1 MSGRPDSRISRISF
15 DARLSKAGR
24 AGVSATVDIK
34 GYFPIMTN
42 RRPRKTAPPIK
53 RLDKKFIRIN
63 SVVMSSRCVSFATAI
78 LSLGYSPICAQ
89 SVVSA
94 RAGLVHFFEGSVSV
108 DGQPLEQKFGKF
120 YEVRQGSELR
130 TDDGRAEVLLTPG
143 VFIRIDQNSSMR
155 MLSTRL
161 SDTRVE
167 FIGGSASLDSR
178 NGASNAPVTLVYKGY
193 QVHFREQGRYRFD
206 SAPAELKV
214 ENGEAEVTLNAKSVV
229 VASGRVLPFTPA
241 LASRT
246 LNLDGGQDGLDRWA
260 STRSED
266 IQANDAS
273 AASSDNLTSELNNPS
288 TQAYDYGAYP
298 YDPSLSPYGAAL
310 ASPLSIYGSP
320 MFGYSYIPLYRTG
333 LIYGGYPYGY
343 GYRMPG
349 YVPPGLWRPPSRV
362 STITRPTT
370 SRPPVVSHPIVIR
383 HR

>member
-1 MSGRPDSRISRISF
+1 
-15 DARLSKAGR
+15 
-24 AGVSATVDIK
+24 
-34 GYFPIMTN
+34 MTN
-42 RRPRKTAPPIK
+42 RRPRKTVPHSK
-53 RLDKKFIRIN
+53 RLDKKYGWIN
-63 SVVMSSRCVSFATAI
+63 SVFMLSRWAAFTTTI
-78 LSLGYSPICAQ
+78 ISLGSIPVSAQ

-143 VFIRIDQNSSMR
+143 VFFRIDQNSSMR

-167 FIGGSASLDSR
+167 FIGGSAGLDSR
-178 NGASNAPVTLVYKGY
+178 NGAPNAPVTVVYKGY
-193 QVHFREQGRYRFD
+193 QVHFRGQGRYRFD
-206 SAPAELKV
+206 SVPPELKV

-241 LASRT
+241 LAART
-246 LNLDGGQDGLDRWA
+246 LDLDGGKDGLDRWA
-260 STRSED
+260 STRSDD

-320 MFGYSYIPLYRTG
+320 MFGYSYIPLYRSG

-343 GYRMPG
+343 RNGYRLPG
-349 YVPPGLWRPPSRV
+349 YVPPAMWRPPSRV
-362 STITRPTT
+362 STTRPTTT
-370 SRPPVVSHPIVIR
+370 SRPPAVSHPIVIR